1 MKKITVL
8 FIVLV
13 FLISACSRNISQ
25 NIDGG
30 SIQVEIDNANFCDT
44 KDDCIDVESKCPFG
58 CNIFVNKDQSSKI
71 KDLIES
77 YETNCMYKCRPSTG
91 VDCIDNKCEATFD
104 QEQDLTSCQTDDDCS
119 IVYEHSCCSCPMP
132 MNKAYVDEWN
142 INQPTLMCDDVV
154 CEPCGPSEPIGSKCV
169 ENKCQLVYS

>member
-91 VDCIDNKCEATFD
+91 VDCIDNKCEEL
-104 QEQDLTSCQTDDDCS
+104 QVKPLQ
-119 IVYEHSCCSCPMP
+119 
-132 MNKAYVDEWN
+132 
-142 INQPTLMCDDVV
+142 
-154 CEPCGPSEPIGSKCV
+154 
-169 ENKCQLVYS
+169 